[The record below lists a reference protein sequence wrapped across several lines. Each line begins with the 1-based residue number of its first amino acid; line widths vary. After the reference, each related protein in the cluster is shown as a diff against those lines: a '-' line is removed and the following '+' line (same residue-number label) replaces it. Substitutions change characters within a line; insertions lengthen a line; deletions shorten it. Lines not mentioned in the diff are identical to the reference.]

1 MTAATVTP
9 TPPRT
14 GGSPVLA
21 RRKTSW
27 NKRLYWIATHSIG
40 IAMGI
45 AFTLPVLLVLLTSFM
60 KSDQA
65 MTSSWWPREWH
76 FENFV
81 SVFEKAPMVTYLVNS
96 MTYSLLA
103 TLGILVSAIPAAY
116 ALAKLRWRGQTWA
129 FMAVVAAMMLP
140 PQVVIVPLFD
150 MWVRLGLTGTLVPLI
165 APYFLFD
172 AFSIFLLRQFFLTIP
187 KDYLD
192 AARIDGCS
200 EFQVLLRVV
209 VPMAKPGI
217 AAAAMFCFLY
227 TWNDY
232 FGPLLYTAQAR
243 DNWTLSLA
251 IASFRGMHHVEWN
264 LTMAAT
270 VVTMLPAIVLFVF
283 AQKSFVK
290 GVTFTGVKG

>member
-1 MTAATVTP
+1 MTAATITP
-9 TPPRT
+9 ERT

-21 RRKTSW
+21 RRRTSW
-27 NKRLYWIATHSIG
+27 NKRLYWIATHSLG

-45 AFTLPVLLVLLTSFM
+45 AFTLPVLFVLLTSFM

-81 SVFEKAPMVTYLVNS
+81 EVFQKAPMLTYLLNS

-103 TLGILVSAIPAAY
+103 TLGILQSAIPAAY
-116 ALAKLRWRGQTWA
+116 ALAKLKWRGQTWA

-150 MWVRLGLTGTLVPLI
+150 MWVRLGMTGTLVPLI

-200 EFQVLLRVV
+200 EVQVLYRVL

>member
-1 MTAATVTP
+1 M
-9 TPPRT
+9 
-14 GGSPVLA
+14 
-21 RRKTSW
+21 RRKTNW
-27 NKRLYWIATHSIG
+27 NRILYWVATHSLG
-40 IAMGI
+40 VALGLM
-45 AFTLPVLLVLLTSFM
+45 FTLPVIFVLLTAFM
-60 KSDQA
+60 RSDQA
-65 MTSSWWPREWH
+65 MTASWWPREWH

-81 SVFEKAPMVTYLVNS
+81 EVFDRAPMVTYLINS
-96 MTYSLLA
+96 LTYSLLA

-116 ALAKLRWRGQTWA
+116 ALAKLKWRGQTWA

-150 MWVRLGLTGTLVPLI
+150 MWVRMGLTGTLVPLI

-200 EFQVLLRVV
+200 EWQVLTRVL
-209 VPMAKPGI
+209 VPMARPGI
-217 AAAAMFCFLY
+217 AAAAMFCFLF

-232 FGPLLYTAQAR
+232 FGPLLYTGEAR
-243 DNWTLSLA
+243 DHWTLSLA

-270 VVTMLPAIVLFVF
+270 VLTMLPAIVLFVF

-290 GVTFTGVKG
+290 GITFTGVKG

>member
-1 MTAATVTP
+1 MTAATIA
-9 TPPRT
+9 PPRT

-21 RRKTSW
+21 RRKRNWARTLNW
-27 NKRLYWIATHSIG
+27 VAVHAIG
-40 IAMGI
+40 LAMGI
-45 AFTLPVLLVLLTSFM
+45 MFTLPVIFVLLTSVM

-65 MTSSWWPREWH
+65 MTSSWWPTEWH

-81 SVFEKAPMVTYLVNS
+81 QVFNKAPMLQYLLNS

-103 TLGILVSAIPAAY
+103 TLGVLLSAIPAAY
-116 ALAKLRWRGQTWA
+116 ALAKLRWRGQTWS

-140 PQVVIVPLFD
+140 PQVVVVPLFD
-150 MWVRLGLTGTLVPLI
+150 MWVRVGLTGTLVPLI

-200 EFQVLLRVV
+200 EFQVLYRVL

-232 FGPLLYTAQAR
+232 FGPLLYTAQVQ

-270 VVTMLPAIVLFVF
+270 VITMAPAIVLFVF

-290 GVTFTGVKG
+290 GITFTGVKG

>member
-1 MTAATVTP
+1 
-9 TPPRT
+9 
-14 GGSPVLA
+14 
-21 RRKTSW
+21 
-27 NKRLYWIATHSIG
+27 
-40 IAMGI
+40 MGVM
-45 AFTLPVLLVLLTSFM
+45 FTLPVIFVVLTSVM

-65 MTSSWWPREWH
+65 MTSSWWPTEWH

-81 SVFEKAPMVTYLVNS
+81 KVFEKAPMLSYLLNS

-103 TLGILVSAIPAAY
+103 TLGVLLSAIPAAY
-116 ALAKLRWRGQTWA
+116 ALAKLKWRGQSWA

-150 MWVRLGLTGTLVPLI
+150 MWVRMGLTGTLVPLI

-192 AARIDGCS
+192 AARMDGCS
-200 EFQVLLRVV
+200 EFQVLYRVL

-232 FGPLLYTAQAR
+232 FGPLMYTAQVQ

-270 VVTMLPAIVLFVF
+270 VITMAPAIVLFVF

-290 GVTFTGVKG
+290 GITFTGVKG

>member
-1 MTAATVTP
+1 VTTATLTE
-9 TPPRT
+9 PRT
-14 GGSPVLA
+14 GGSPVLQ

-27 NKRLYWIATHSIG
+27 NKTLYWVATHALG
-40 IAMGI
+40 LAMGI
-45 AFTLPVLLVLLTSFM
+45 MFTLPVIFVLLTAFM

-65 MTSSWWPREWH
+65 MTASWWPQEWH

-81 SVFEKAPMVTYLVNS
+81 EVFNRAPMLTYLINS
-96 MTYSLLA
+96 LTYSLLA

-150 MWVRLGLTGTLVPLI
+150 LWVRLGMTGTLVPLI

-200 EFQVLLRVV
+200 ELQVLYRVV

>member
-1 MTAATVTP
+1 MTAATV
-9 TPPRT
+9 
-14 GGSPVLA
+14 GSPVLA
-21 RRKTSW
+21 RRKASW
-27 NKRLYWIATHSIG
+27 NKRLYWVATHSIG

-60 KSDQA
+60 ASDQA
-65 MTSSWWPREWH
+65 MTSSWWPRDWH

-81 SVFEKAPMVTYLVNS
+81 EVFEKAPMLTYLINS

-103 TLGILVSAIPAAY
+103 TLGILLSAIPAAY
-116 ALAKLRWRGQTWA
+116 ALAKLRWRGQTWS

-150 MWVRLGLTGTLVPLI
+150 MWVRLGMTGTLVPLI

-200 EFQVLLRVV
+200 EFQVLFRVL

-270 VVTMLPAIVLFVF
+270 VLTMLPAIVLFVF

>member
-1 MTAATVTP
+1 MTAATI

-14 GGSPVLA
+14 GGSPVLVK
-21 RRKTSW
+21 RRTNWAKT
-27 NKRLYWIATHSIG
+27 LYWVATHALG
-40 IAMGI
+40 LAMGI
-45 AFTLPVLLVLLTSFM
+45 AFTLPVVFVLLTAFM

-65 MTSSWWPREWH
+65 MTSSWWPSEWH
-76 FENFV
+76 FENFIE
-81 SVFEKAPMVTYLVNS
+81 VFNRAPMLTYLVNS

-103 TLGILVSAIPAAY
+103 TLGILLSAIPAAY
-116 ALAKLRWRGQTWA
+116 ALAKLKWRGQTWA

-150 MWVRLGLTGTLVPLI
+150 MWVRMGLTGTLVPLI

-200 EFQVLLRVV
+200 ELQVLYRVV

>member
-1 MTAATVTP
+1 MTAATV

-21 RRKTSW
+21 RRRTSW
-27 NKRLYWIATHSIG
+27 HKTLYWVATHSLG
-40 IAMGI
+40 LAMGI
-45 AFTLPVLLVLLTSFM
+45 MFTLPVIFVLLTAFM

-65 MTSSWWPREWH
+65 MTASWWPAEWH

-81 SVFEKAPMVTYLVNS
+81 EVFKRAPMLTYLLNS

-103 TLGILVSAIPAAY
+103 TLGILLSAIPAAY
-116 ALAKLRWRGQTWA
+116 ALAKLKWRGQTWA

-150 MWVRLGLTGTLVPLI
+150 LWVRMGLTGTLVPLI

-200 EFQVLLRVV
+200 ELQVLYRVV

-270 VVTMLPAIVLFVF
+270 VVTMLPAIVLFVV

>member
-1 MTAATVTP
+1 MTAATV
-9 TPPRT
+9 
-14 GGSPVLA
+14 GSPVLA
-21 RRKTSW
+21 RRKASW
-27 NKRLYWIATHSIG
+27 NKRLYWVATHSIG

-60 KSDQA
+60 ASDQA
-65 MTSSWWPREWH
+65 MTSSWWPRDWH

-81 SVFEKAPMVTYLVNS
+81 EVFEKAPMLTYLINS

-103 TLGILVSAIPAAY
+103 TLGILLSAIPAAY
-116 ALAKLRWRGQTWA
+116 ALAKLRWRGQTWS

-150 MWVRLGLTGTLVPLI
+150 MWVRLGMTGTLIPLI

-200 EFQVLLRVV
+200 EFQVLLRVL

-270 VVTMLPAIVLFVF
+270 VLTMLPAIVLFVF